1 MPLNMYG
8 REGVS
13 QPLAQVTGGA
23 QQAGRSVATKT
34 FGAQAGSALK
44 EIGRRER
51 GLRNAI
57 DTFGLQSS
65 IQFSEQ
71 SDEMV
76 DAIRE
81 DMREMRFKAQTAR
94 AQNDAEEYKL
104 ALEKIM
110 FDKEMAARVDELG
123 KTKISQL
130 ITGLI
135 AGVGSVLGE
144 TLGGRETNLERVT
157 QRQQESQSDLAWKDL
172 WYDLY
177 PETGDRYGRYK

>member
-23 QQAGRSVATKT
+23 RQAARSVATKT

-71 SDEMV
+71 SDEMI

-144 TLGGRETNLERVT
+144 TLGGRETNLDRVL
-157 QRQQESQSDLAWKDL
+157 QRQQQSEADLSSTELLFNA
-172 WYDLY
+172 Y
-177 PETGDRYGRYK
+177 PTLGYRYNRYK